1 MDFGKNY
8 SQHIVEK
15 QRRVKTIL
23 ECTEMESVV
32 IDAGKIKF
40 SKFSHPRK
48 VYASITDTL
57 EAYFQLTRRAC
68 EYRLSPLKSELYAI
82 HSQEVEIA
90 PEPPKR
96 YDIYGDYE

>member
-1 MDFGKNY
+1 METMKKE
-8 SQHIVEK
+8 IKEELELIAT
-15 QRRVKTIL
+15 RVPPGDRWSLVGDKT
-23 ECTEMESVV
+23 
-32 IDAGKIKF
+32 
-40 SKFSHPRK
+40 K
-48 VYASITDTL
+48 VYSSITDTL

-68 EYRLSPLKSELYAI
+68 EYKLSPLKSELYAI

>member
-1 MDFGKNY
+1 MKTEI
-8 SQHIVEK
+8 QEQLELIAT
-15 QRRVKTIL
+15 RVPPGDRWALVGDKT
-23 ECTEMESVV
+23 
-32 IDAGKIKF
+32 
-40 SKFSHPRK
+40 K
-48 VYASITDTL
+48 VYASITDAL

-68 EYRLSPLKSELYAI
+68 EYRLAPLKGELYAV

>member
-1 MDFGKNY
+1 M
-8 SQHIVEK
+8 EK
-15 QRRVKTIL
+15 
-23 ECTEMESVV
+23 
-32 IDAGKIKF
+32 KIKEELELIATRVPPGDRW
-40 SKFSHPRK
+40 SLVSDKTK
-48 VYASITDTL
+48 VYNSITDTL

-68 EYRLSPLKSELYAI
+68 EYRLAPLKGELYAV

>member
-1 MDFGKNY
+1 M
-8 SQHIVEK
+8 EK
-15 QRRVKTIL
+15 EIKEELIL
-23 ECTEMESVV
+23 IAKRQAPGDNWRLVTDGVNGP
-32 IDAGKIKF
+32 I
-40 SKFSHPRK
+40 
-48 VYASITDTL
+48 YASITDTL

-68 EYRLSPLKSELYAI
+68 EYRLAPLKGELYAV